1 MDSFITSSDYLNLP
15 EIFYRHVSPTATT
28 EPKYI
33 IFNKNFANQ
42 LNLNTNDLLSEEG
55 LNILSGKHTTHL
67 TPIAQAYMGHQFGNF
82 TMLGDGRAILLGELA
97 NGFDLQLKGSGL
109 TPFSRGGDGMATL
122 GPMLRE
128 YIISEAMHGLE
139 IPTTRSLAV
148 IETGKQ
154 VLRNQLNKG
163 ALVVRIASSHLRVGT
178 FQYASYYGKK
188 EDLKKLADYAINKHY
203 PHLNQMESP
212 YLGLF
217 KTVIKKQA
225 ELIANWQLVG
235 FIHGVM
241 NTDNMTISGETIDY
255 GPCAFLDEY
264 KSNQIFSSIDQHGR
278 YAYNQQPNIGA
289 WNLARFA
296 EALMPLFHEDKD
308 EAIHLATTELKNY
321 PTLFDHYIQKGRL
334 KKIGLTEQSTENVQ
348 LVNTLLTIMEK
359 EKRDFTETF
368 RGLTLQDKA
377 SLKLETSHE
386 LNDWYDTWIQLITP
400 NLKTS
405 VSIMK
410 QVNPA
415 FIPRN
420 YLVEEAISETETT
433 CEQTKLSTL
442 LALVKDPYAYTPE
455 QLAYTFPDDKR
466 DDNYRTFCG
475 T

>member
-1 MDSFITSSDYLNLP
+1 
-15 EIFYRHVSPTATT
+15 
-28 EPKYI
+28 
-33 IFNKNFANQ
+33 
-42 LNLNTNDLLSEEG
+42 
-55 LNILSGKHTTHL
+55 
-67 TPIAQAYMGHQFGNF
+67 
-82 TMLGDGRAILLGELA
+82 
-97 NGFDLQLKGSGL
+97 
-109 TPFSRGGDGMATL
+109 
-122 GPMLRE
+122 
-128 YIISEAMHGLE
+128 
-139 IPTTRSLAV
+139 
-148 IETGKQ
+148 
-154 VLRNQLNKG
+154 
-163 ALVVRIASSHLRVGT
+163 
-178 FQYASYYGKK
+178 
-188 EDLKKLADYAINKHY
+188 

-264 KSNQIFSSIDQHGR
+264 KSHQVFSSIDQHGR

-348 LVNTLLTIMEK
+348 LVNTLFTIMEK

-433 CEQTKLSTL
+433 GEQTKLSTL

-455 QLAYTFPDDKR
+455 
-466 DDNYRTFCG
+466 
-475 T
+475 